1 MTDFENNTM
10 GSGDDYEGLEVGT
23 YKCDSCG
30 KPKFYLFKCE
40 VKDELIGQAA
50 YELWCKRC
58 FFDNRK
64 AAQKRNEE

>member
-1 MTDFENNTM
+1 M
-10 GSGDDYEGLEVGT
+10 GSGDDYEGLDEGT

-30 KPKFYLFKCE
+30 KPKFYLFKYQ

-50 YELWCKRC
+50 YELWCKRS

-64 AAQKRNEE
+64 AAQKRNGEGR